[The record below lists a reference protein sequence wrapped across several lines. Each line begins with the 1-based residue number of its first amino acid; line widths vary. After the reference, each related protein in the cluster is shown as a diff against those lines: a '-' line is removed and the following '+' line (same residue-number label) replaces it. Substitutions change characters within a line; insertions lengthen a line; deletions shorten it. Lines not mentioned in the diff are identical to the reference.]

1 MANIKDRASANPFL
15 TYGYAGPEYF
25 CDRKQETADLL
36 SALRNGRNVTLTAPR
51 RMGKTGLIKN
61 AFHQIGLEDDGVAC
75 IYLDIFPTRNLHDFI
90 QMFGKAVIE
99 GLQTT
104 GGMVLSKITQLLTH
118 CRPTLS
124 VDPMT
129 GTPSFSLNV
138 VPTYEEQ
145 TLDEIFAYIA
155 SSGRRCYISIDEFQ
169 QITQYPEQQ
178 TEALLRSH
186 I

>member
-90 QMFGKAVIE
+90 QMFG
-99 GLQTT
+99 
-104 GGMVLSKITQLLTH
+104 
-118 CRPTLS
+118 
-124 VDPMT
+124 
-129 GTPSFSLNV
+129 
-138 VPTYEEQ
+138 
-145 TLDEIFAYIA
+145 
-155 SSGRRCYISIDEFQ
+155 
-169 QITQYPEQQ
+169 
-178 TEALLRSH
+178 
-186 I
+186 